1 MDQDQPAPAPA
12 PGDEELLQY
21 EEDPHLVSSMKQ
33 ISLDRQTPVKRTLVI
48 KKPPLRPTTGHMLST
63 CDHYS

>member
-1 MDQDQPAPAPA
+1 MQPAPAPA
-12 PGDEELLQY
+12 PGDEELLQH

-48 KKPPLRPTTGHMLST
+48 KKPPLRPTTGHKNVTITRNQSWR
-63 CDHYS
+63 